1 LRKTDMKKQTLFL
14 GMLVLLSVGAARA
27 QIHANVTVNVAQAT
41 PTITLSSPPVR
52 IVNVGQTF
60 TWQASVQGV
69 PAAAPTGD
77 VLISATTAGTSNSL
91 SSGPIPLSAQSS
103 SGDVLHPNPWAMKTT
118 TSGLFT
124 VQALYQGDTNY
135 TSATSAPQQV
145 EVLPLADFSIDVPAS
160 TNIKQGQ
167 SLSTGVTVHSINNFT
182 GTVHLTCAGQRPMM
196 DCNPS
201 LRALVLSLP
210 ASAYQQL
217 TATPASASSNLAITT
232 TATTVTTVSSG
243 LFLFLFTGG
252 LRRKRKSKRPS
263 AILLALLGSMLVL
276 AGCGGMRYLQSNGT
290 PRGTYRLSITGT
302 SGNLTHTQ
310 FVTVTVN

>member
-1 LRKTDMKKQTLFL
+1 MKKLTLL
-14 GMLVLLSVGAARA
+14 LEILVLLSVGAACA
-27 QIHANVTVNVAQAT
+27 QVHANVTENVAKAT
-41 PTITLSSPPVR
+41 PVITLPSPPVR
-52 IVNVGQTF
+52 IVNVGHTF
-60 TWQASVQGV
+60 TWQASMQGV
-69 PAAAPTGD
+69 PAAAPSGD
-77 VLISATTAGTSNSL
+77 ILISATTANTSNSM

-145 EVLPLADFSIDVPAS
+145 EVLPPADFSLDVPAS
-160 TNIKQGQ
+160 ANIKQGQ
-167 SLSTGVTVHSINNFT
+167 SLSTVVTVHSINNFT
-182 GTVHLTCAGQRPMM
+182 GTVNLTCAGLGPMM
-196 DCNPS
+196 GCNPS

-276 AGCGGMRYLQSNGT
+276 AGCGGLRYLQSNGT
-290 PRGTYRLSITGT
+290 PRGTYRISITGT

-310 FVTVTVN
+310 FIDVTLD

>member
-1 LRKTDMKKQTLFL
+1 MKKQTLFL

-27 QIHANVTVNVAQAT
+27 QVHANVTENVAQAT
-41 PTITLSSPPVR
+41 PTITLPSPPVR

-69 PAAAPTGD
+69 PAAAPSGD
-77 VLISATTAGTSNSL
+77 ILISANAANTSTSM

-103 SGDVLHPNPWAMKTT
+103 SGGVLHPNPWAMKTT

-124 VQALYQGDTNY
+124 VQALYPGDTNY

-145 EVLPLADFSIDVPAS
+145 EVLPPADFSIDLPAS
-160 TNIKQGQ
+160 ANIKQGR
-167 SLSTGVTVHSINNFT
+167 SLSTVVAVHSINNFT
-182 GTVHLTCAGQRPMM
+182 GTVHLTCTGLGPLMGCTQ
-196 DCNPS
+196 S

-217 TATPASASSNLAITT
+217 AAMPASASSNLAITT

-243 LFLFLFTGG
+243 LFLFLFSGG
-252 LRRKRKSKRPS
+252 LRRKRKSKRHF
-263 AILLALLGSMLVL
+263 AIVLALLGSMLVL
-276 AGCGGMRYLQSNGT
+276 AGCGGLRYLQSNGT
-290 PRGTYRLSITGT
+290 PRGTYRISLTGT
-302 SGNLTHTQ
+302 SGSLTHTQ
-310 FVTVTVN
+310 FIDVTVD